1 MYKQNQLIESIKRN
15 DDSVLKDLYKKHYH
29 KVEIFIVQN
38 NGTPSQAKD
47 IYQEAFLALWKNIH
61 QDKFSP
67 QNNTAIG
74 GYLYQIA
81 KNKWIDYLR
90 SPSYKKNHRFE
101 KFSSTLYEST
111 PHEDELMEHH
121 AQNQEQLTQTMNGFN
136 KLGGDC
142 RELLTDFYFSK
153 MTFRAIADKIGITE
167 ASARNKKYRCL
178 ERLRKLV
185 LNEKEQL
192 WKF

>member
-15 DDSVLKDLYKKHYH
+15 DDSVLKELYKKHYH

-47 IYQEAFLALWKNIH
+47 IYQEAFLALWKNVH

-67 QNNTAIG
+67 QNKTAIG

-81 KNKWIDYLR
+81 KNKWMDYLR
-90 SPSYKKNHRFE
+90 SPNYKKNLRFE
-101 KFSSTLYEST
+101 KFSGALYEDT
-111 PHEDELMEHH
+111 PFEDERDDMDLQT
-121 AQNQEQLTQTMNGFN
+121 QNQEQLTQTMNGFN

-153 MTFRAIADKIGITE
+153 MTFRAIADKVGITE

-192 WKF
+192 